1 LSWKTFRVGV
11 TKPDG
16 RIRFFLEKNGGGVSK
31 LAFVGDEKWKIGFFM
46 FTGKPM
52 PQMAIEFFPQDQFE
66 QAQAWISEKNLPVR

>member
-1 LSWKTFRVGV
+1 MGEFG
-11 TKPDG
+11 
-16 RIRFFLEKNGGGVSK
+16 FFGKNGGGVSK
-31 LAFVGDEKWKIGFFM
+31 LAFVGDEIWKVGFFM